1 VAHLQRLFKA
11 AQERDIAYKEQ
22 LIATVEEIN
31 SASAPE
37 AIRIPHPR
45 CAAKGVKKSAVLTM
59 FGDLSISRGLRLR
72 HENNI

>member
-11 AQERDIAYKEQ
+11 TQERDIADKEQ
-22 LIATVEEIN
+22 LIAAVEEIN

>member
-11 AQERDIAYKEQ
+11 TQERDIADKEQ
-22 LIATVEEIN
+22 LIAAVEEIN

-45 CAAKGVKKSAVLTM
+45 SATKGAKKSAVITM
-59 FGDLSISRGLRLR
+59 FGDL
-72 HENNI
+72 